1 MQVNFNPINGDS
13 FYKKNYDVLEQVT
26 LNFFEPNEN
35 KHKYYIAEIHRNNT
49 DEYRCFINYGRIG
62 SKGIQ
67 RATTCRNLQ
76 DSKNVFEE
84 KISSKIQKG
93 YVQLDMANTTV
104 GSTVAKTKVNKNSLG
119 NINYSTNTKQSD
131 LSPAVIDFVSKIYEE
146 ANQAVSLSI
155 SGSLKSD
162 IKKPLGN
169 LGVQGINKGRDILR
183 KTMDA
188 LENNN
193 IKMVREL
200 SIYYFKYIPRK
211 ISSNVRDENTWILNS
226 RNRIKKEMDI
236 LDLYED
242 ALRLLPVMS
251 ISDIDMK
258 YKKLDCLIRAV
269 KENSDEMSYI
279 KSKIKNSHAANHSF
293 KLKIISAFRI
303 KQKNAPQFNS
313 SVGNVVNLFHGSRNA
328 NLVGILS
335 SYLKLPQHVDSGVVR
350 SGQMFGNGIYTASKC
365 TKSALYSFGTWQ
377 NRPNKHKSAFLFIAE
392 VALGNVYE
400 VDKPTQFIKP
410 PIGYNSVKAVRGTYL
425 KNTEFIVYNTNQ
437 IRLRYIVEIEK
448 IDY

>member
-1 MQVNFNPINGDS
+1 MQVKFNPINGDS

-35 KHKYYIAEIHRNNT
+35 KHKYYIAEIHKNNT

-62 SKGIQ
+62 SNGIQ
-67 RATTCRNLQ
+67 RATACRNLQ

-119 NINYSTNTKQSD
+119 NINYPTNTKQSD
-131 LSPAVIDFVSKIYEE
+131 LSPLVTDFVSKIYEE

-155 SGSLKSD
+155 TGSSKSD
-162 IKKPLGN
+162 IRKPLGN
-169 LGVQGINKGRDILR
+169 LGVQGINKGREILR

-200 SIYYFKYIPRK
+200 SIYYFRYIPRK
-211 ISSNVRDENTWILNS
+211 IASDVRDENTWILNS
-226 RNRIKKEMDI
+226 KNRIKKEMEI

-269 KENSDEMSYI
+269 EENSDEMSYI
-279 KSKIKNSHAANHSF
+279 KTKIKNSHSSNHAF
-293 KLKIISAFRI
+293 KLKVINAFRI
-303 KQKNAPQFNS
+303 KQKNAPELDS
-313 SVGNVVNLFHGSRNA
+313 SIGNVVNLFHGSKSA

-335 SYLKLPQHVDSGVVR
+335 SYLKLPQYVNNNVVQT
-350 SGQMFGNGIYTASKC
+350 GKMFGHGIYTASKC
-365 TKSALYSFGTWQ
+365 TKSAEYSFGVWQ
-377 NRPNKHKSAFLFIAE
+377 NRPNKYKSAFLFIAE

-400 VDKPTQFIKP
+400 VDSPRQFIKP
-410 PIGYNSVKAVRGTYL
+410 PIGYHSVKGVRGTYL
-425 KNTEFIVYNTNQ
+425 KNTEFIVYNPNQ
-437 IRLRYIVEIEK
+437 VRLRYIVEIEK
-448 IDY
+448 TH